1 MRLDVAFVPS
11 LASPGSHPAV
21 PARAR
26 ARRERRVCIVVD
38 VIRASTSLIA
48 MVERGAARVFIA
60 GDIDTARAAAPRIG
74 AVLAGEQDGLAP
86 PGFDYGN
93 SPVELSRAPL
103 EGRSVV
109 FVTTNGTAAI
119 RAVTDAGAVLVG
131 ALRNGEAA
139 CREAW
144 TAATA
149 QGDNLTVV
157 CAGREHGFGMDD
169 VYCAGYLVH
178 RVLQLGSPE
187 LTDAAL
193 AAVALFR
200 SEPNALAVFS
210 QSAAGRNVVRLGLTE
225 DIAYC
230 AQQDVSSVVPRL
242 GREIHLLE
250 DPSAEH
256 PR

>member
-11 LASPGSHPAV
+11 LASPGPHPAL

-26 ARRERRVCIVVD
+26 ARLVCIVVD
-38 VIRASTSLIA
+38 VIRASTSLIT
-48 MVERGAARVFIA
+48 MVERGATQVFIA
-60 GDIDTARAAAPRIG
+60 GAIDTARAAAPRLG

-93 SPVELSRAPL
+93 SPVELSHAPL

-119 RAVTDAGAVLVG
+119 RAVTDASAVLVG
-131 ALRNGEAA
+131 ALRNGEAV

-144 TAATA
+144 AAATA
-149 QGDNLTVV
+149 QGDNLTIV
-157 CAGREHGFGMDD
+157 CAGREHGFGIDD
-169 VYCAGYLVH
+169 AYCAGYLVH
-178 RVLQLGSPE
+178 RVLQVGSPE
-187 LTDAAL
+187 LTDAAM
-193 AAVALFR
+193 AAAALFR

-230 AQQDVSSVVPRL
+230 AQQNVSRVVPRL
-242 GREIHLLE
+242 GRELHLLE
-250 DPSAEH
+250 D
-256 PR
+256 RT